1 MSCVAVLHYRYIL
14 KCISQYGDNQF
25 YGKFK
30 QLYPD
35 TAEIVTQIPSA
46 GRSRRISI
54 APRPPPV
61 CHTGHLF
68 SHHSFL
74 HINLM
79 GPTGTGARFLA
90 AHAGGQWS
98 SGGDLRLC

>member
-1 MSCVAVLHYRYIL
+1 MLIAAVLLRCRYIL

-46 GRSRRISI
+46 GRSRRITI

-61 CHTGHLF
+61 RHTGHLF
-68 SHHSFL
+68 PRPSFL
-74 HINLM
+74 HL
-79 GPTGTGARFLA
+79 
-90 AHAGGQWS
+90 QS
-98 SGGDLRLC
+98 Y